1 MRCPVHMDQAWE
13 YLSCDTSLQAWSP
26 ASGSEL
32 KWAGDQKKSC
42 PLRRA
47 LAAQVPWEG
56 REGRVTDWF
65 SLLAW
70 EPAVIF
76 YHPIQP
82 NQAKLLLQHS
92 PTTVH
97 RPSSVEPQLS
107 QLHSVSYNWVFLSPY
122 STSMFVSWLFL
133 RFFSQTIPLLAR
145 AAQNFNP
152 AFQGACSPPS
162 HFLFYVNLTTPL
174 STPSVISIMKTVS
187 ITKARTDPWGISLT
201 PVLQFNSKPRITT
214 LTSASW
220 NAVHPRYRPANET
233 SSLPQRKLC

>member
-1 MRCPVHMDQAWE
+1 MRCPVHMDQVWE

-76 YHPIQP
+76 LPPY
-82 NQAKLLLQHS
+82 
-92 PTTVH
+92 PTKPGQTATPTVH
-97 RPSSVEPQLS
+97 RPSSVEPLLS
-107 QLHSVSYNWVFLSPY
+107 QLHSVSYNWIFLSPY
-122 STSMFVSWLFL
+122 K
-133 RFFSQTIPLLAR
+133 
-145 AAQNFNP
+145 
-152 AFQGACSPPS
+152 
-162 HFLFYVNLTTPL
+162 HFYVCILAVSPFFFPDY
-174 STPSVISIMKTVS
+174 SSVSQS
-187 ITKARTDPWGISLT
+187 S
-201 PVLQFNSKPRITT
+201 SK
-214 LTSASW
+214 L
-220 NAVHPRYRPANET
+220 
-233 SSLPQRKLC
+233 